1 MYTLS
6 SKLKLVSIIFM
17 VVGLI
22 GLAYGFIAAPSS
34 IEEVKEMVASH
45 DDGHGG
51 PISEAHTPEMG
62 DGEDADGLEVVPSE
76 HEAET
81 ERTDESEHVTAEG
94 AHENE
99 HYEHLLHQLQNKPWA
114 AI

>member
-45 DDGHGG
+45 GDGHG
-51 PISEAHTPEMG
+51 PVSEAHTPELG

-76 HEAET
+76 HETET
-81 ERTDESEHVTAEG
+81 QRTDDSEHIAAGEE
-94 AHENE
+94 HDNE